1 MCAVSSTLEL
11 QHLLPTKLLMCPG
24 LCANRQ
30 LLYPGADSPTK
41 RAGGHCPFLLIGQR
55 DMGVLK
61 ITPLHTLAMRKHIQ
75 VLKTLPAKGVSR
87 AQQ

>member
-1 MCAVSSTLEL
+1 MCSVLYLRVAASTSH
-11 QHLLPTKLLMCPG
+11 QAFNVPRSVCQPTAP
-24 LCANRQ
+24 
-30 LLYPGADSPTK
+30 YPGADSPTK

-61 ITPLHTLAMRKHIQ
+61 ITPLPTLAMRKHIQ